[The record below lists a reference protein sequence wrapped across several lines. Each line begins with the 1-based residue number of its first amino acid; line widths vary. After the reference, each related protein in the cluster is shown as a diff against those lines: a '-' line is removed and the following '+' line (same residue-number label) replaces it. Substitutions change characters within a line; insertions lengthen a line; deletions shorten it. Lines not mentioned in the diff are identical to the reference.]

1 MVRTQTEWALKMSQ
15 IDNEVI
21 DKEIAIQRSINGCV
35 DEYTSFRFNAGAG
48 AGKTY
53 ALIETIRHIIQTK
66 HSALSKLNQQVIC
79 ITYTNVAVKEIRKRL
94 GESELVIVSTIH
106 ERLWELIKIH
116 QPELLKIHQK
126 KLETELDKL
135 DVELSNKEDK
145 TYQVYAALSGDDQ
158 QAFFEFM
165 LENKDTFYKSVDLV
179 SDAFRTKINSLE
191 NKPACLTSLL
201 KNKANFVK
209 TARSVLR
216 RKRYQD
222 GLLRINEGREKHV
235 DYDSLSN
242 SDRLEYMRFS
252 HDTLLE
258 YAAKLVESYPLLSR
272 LIVDK
277 HPFILVDEYQDTNGN
292 VIRILN
298 ALDTYAKQYNL
309 DFLVGYFGDVAQNI
323 YEDGIGSQIS
333 TLHSNL
339 QTITKIFNRRS
350 HFQVIELINKIRSDN
365 VVQEPISQAKNQG
378 SVEFYSK
385 ICATDAEKLSVA
397 QDFIAWYASA
407 LGEDKLHCLVL
418 TNKIMARLNGFGDL
432 YDAIYQA
439 GAIDWR
445 DINTKLLS
453 NELEKLDPKVLLI
466 YRLVNWYKKT
476 QNERAVLNDFIG
488 NSDVKLNLGQAVK
501 LAKDIRNNK
510 ASNLKELKAIF
521 FTLIK
526 NNEIEKNIRLSLLN
540 QVVPQNHQ
548 TDLDNFESMFDL
560 NVRDLLI
567 KNQDEP
573 TETDPVEQFYSLPFE
588 QFSLWV
594 DFINR
599 VETNQ
604 TIYHTYHGTK
614 GEEYDNVAIIMEH
627 SFGTQCRDKF
637 KNYFKVQQLEDKNN
651 EHIHATCKSLDE
663 YENTKNLMY
672 VACSRAIK
680 NLKILYLDDV
690 SEIEQGIK
698 KTFGEIKQSPV

>member
-1 MVRTQTEWALKMSQ
+1 MSE
-15 IDNEVI
+15 IDQDVFSQELVI
-21 DKEIAIQRSINGCV
+21 QESINSCV
-35 DEYTSFRFNAGAG
+35 DEYKSFRFNAGAG

-53 ALIETIRHIIQTK
+53 ALIETIIHIIRTTSSSLQRFEQK
-66 HSALSKLNQQVIC
+66 VIC

-94 GESELVIVSTIH
+94 GESELVMVSTIH

-116 QPELLKIHQK
+116 QPQLLKIHQQ
-126 KLETELDKL
+126 KLETELTKL
-135 DVELSNKEDK
+135 EEVLANQEDK
-145 TYQVYAALSGDDQ
+145 SYQAYAKLTADDQ
-158 QAFFEFM
+158 KAFFEFI
-165 LENKDTFYKSVDLV
+165 LANKDVFYKSTDL
-179 SDAFRTKINSLE
+179 AAAPFNEKINSLE
-191 NKPACLTSLL
+191 NKPVCLTLLL

-222 GLLRINEGREKHV
+222 CLQRLNEGREKHV

-258 YAAKLVESYPLLSR
+258 YAAELVQSYPLLCR

-277 HPFILVDEYQDTNGN
+277 YPFILVDEYQDTNEN
-292 VIRILN
+292 VIKILS
-298 ALDTYAKQYNL
+298 ALDVYSNQHSL
-309 DFLVGYFGDVAQNI
+309 DFLVGYFGDIAQNI
-323 YEDGIGSQIS
+323 YEDGVGSKIL
-333 TLHSNL
+333 TLHPNL
-339 QTITKIFNRRS
+339 QTITKVFNRRS
-350 HFQVIELINKIRSDN
+350 HFQVVELINKIRSDD
-365 VVQEPISQAKNQG
+365 VVQETISLAKNQG
-378 SVEFYSK
+378 NVEFFSK
-385 ICATDAEKLSVA
+385 VCANDAEKFSA
-397 QDFIAWYASA
+397 SQDFIAWYAST
-407 LGEDKLHCLVL
+407 LGESKLHCLVL
-418 TNKIMARLNGFGDL
+418 TNKIMARLNGFGDF

-439 GAIDWR
+439 GTIHWEDV
-445 DINTKLLS
+445 NTKVLS
-453 NELEKLDPKVLLI
+453 NELEKLDPNILLI

-488 NSDVKLNLGQAVK
+488 QADVKLNLGQAVK

-510 ASNLKELKAIF
+510 ASNLKELKTIF

-540 QVVPQNHQ
+540 QVVSQNHQ
-548 TDLDNFESMFDL
+548 NDLDNFESLFDQS
-560 NVRDLLI
+560 VRDLLI

-573 TETDPVEQFYSLPFE
+573 SEINPVERFYSLPFE
-588 QFSLWV
+588 EFSLWV

-614 GEEYDNVAIIMEH
+614 GEEYENVAIIMEH
-627 SFGTQCRDKF
+627 SFGAQGRDKF
-637 KNYFKVQQLEDKNN
+637 KNYFKVQQLEDKSD
-651 EHIHATCKSLDE
+651 EKKITTCGSLDE

-680 NLKILYLDDV
+680 NLKILYLDDI
-690 SEIEQGIK
+690 SDIEQGIK
-698 KTFGEIKQSPV
+698 NIFKEVKQAPVKAR

>member
-116 QPELLKIHQK
+116 QPELLKIHQE
-126 KLETELDKL
+126 KLETELDKV

-222 GLLRINEGREKHV
+222 CLLRINEGREKHV

-258 YAAKLVESYPLLSR
+258 YAAKLVETYPLLSR
-272 LIVDK
+272 LIIDK
-277 HPFILVDEYQDTNGN
+277 HPFMLVDEYQDTNGN
-292 VIRILN
+292 VIKILN

-309 DFLVGYFGDVAQNI
+309 DFLVGYFGDVAQSI

-385 ICATDAEKLSVA
+385 NCANDAEKLAVA

-432 YDAIYQA
+432 YDAVYQA
-439 GAIDWR
+439 GTIDWR

-488 NSDVKLNLGQAVK
+488 QSDVKLNLGQAVK

-526 NNEIEKNIRLSLLN
+526 ENEIEKNIRLSLLN
-540 QVVPQNHQ
+540 HVVPQNHQ
-548 TDLDNFESMFDL
+548 TDLDNFESIFDL
-560 NVRDLLI
+560 SVRDLLI
-567 KNQDEP
+567 KNQVEP

-627 SFGTQCRDKF
+627 SFGTQGKDKF
-637 KNYFKVQQLEDKNN
+637 KNYLKIQQLEDKSN
-651 EHIHATCKSLDE
+651 EQIIARCKSLDE